1 MAIDTIG
8 PYAVQPI
15 RDFLAGF
22 TPIHKAILD
31 ADCATLTYDILNW
44 SFAPGQ
50 PPPCPNSVYGSVTIG
65 REQGGAY
72 RIRQQTHIGGE
83 PTVFEADVICNSD
96 DTLKSWTLYTYRA
109 DAEGKPVPIS
119 ELRESW
125 ENNNGH
131 VQSGDG
137 AYKYRATRPVFSHWT
152 LPHILLCGKHPLP
165 MAFDLIQDLSLLRP
179 NHKLVSDGSVE
190 LSFGSYNTYVQSG
203 EGILPVHY
211 LLDKDRR
218 PQLITFGLIAWAL
231 TDIS

>member
-22 TPIHKAILD
+22 TPVHKAVPD
-31 ADCATLTYDILNW
+31 AECATLTYDIFNW

-50 PPPCPNSVYGSVTIG
+50 PPPCPNSVFGSLTIG

-72 RIRQQTHIGGE
+72 RILQQTHIGGE
-83 PTVFEADVICNSD
+83 PTVFEADVVCNSD
-96 DTLKSWTLYTYRA
+96 DTLKSWTLYTYRSH
-109 DAEGKPVPIS
+109 AEGKPVPIS

-125 ENNNGH
+125 ENNNGYI
-131 VQSGDG
+131 QSGDG

-165 MAFDLIQDLSLLRP
+165 MAFDLIQDLSLLRS

-190 LSFGSYNTYVQSG
+190 FSAGSYNTYVQSG

>member
-22 TPIHKAILD
+22 TPVHKAIPD

-83 PTVFEADVICNSD
+83 PTIFEADVICNSD

-109 DAEGKPVPIS
+109 DAEGEPIPIS
-119 ELRESW
+119 ELRENW

-131 VQSGDG
+131 IQSGDG
-137 AYKYRATRPVFSHWT
+137 AYKYRATRSVFSHWT

-165 MAFDLIQDLSLLRP
+165 MAFDLIQDLSLLRS

-190 LSFGSYNTYVQSG
+190 FSFGSCNTYVQSG

>member
-1 MAIDTIG
+1 MAIDTIS

-15 RDFLAGF
+15 RDFLSGF
-22 TPIHKAILD
+22 TPVQKSVVD
-31 ADCATLTYDILNW
+31 ADCATLTYDVLNW
-44 SFAPGQ
+44 SFEPAQ
-50 PPPCPNSVYGSVTIG
+50 PPPCPNSVYGSLTIG

-83 PTVFEADVICNSD
+83 PTIFQADVICNPD

-109 DAEGKPVPIS
+109 DAEPIPIS

-125 ENNNGH
+125 ENNNGRI
-131 VQSGDG
+131 QSRDG
-137 AYKYRATRPVFSHWT
+137 AYKYRATRPVFSHWI

-165 MAFDLIQDLSLLRP
+165 MAFDLIQDLSLLRLD
-179 NHKLVSDGSVE
+179 HKLVSDGSVE
-190 LSFGSYNTYVQSG
+190 LSTGSYKTFVQSG

-211 LLDKDRR
+211 LLDEDRR